1 VSGYSASV
9 LERSAVLA
17 LCKVMCVSKEICG
30 ENVPLIFKIMES
42 TQVDSVI
49 RCNIISAIG
58 DLYQRHANVLEEYIK
73 KLFKLLHTG
82 RGYG

>member
-1 VSGYSASV
+1 
-9 LERSAVLA
+9 
-17 LCKVMCVSKEICG
+17 
-30 ENVPLIFKIMES
+30 MEC

-82 RGYG
+82 RGYGERQDPKVRK